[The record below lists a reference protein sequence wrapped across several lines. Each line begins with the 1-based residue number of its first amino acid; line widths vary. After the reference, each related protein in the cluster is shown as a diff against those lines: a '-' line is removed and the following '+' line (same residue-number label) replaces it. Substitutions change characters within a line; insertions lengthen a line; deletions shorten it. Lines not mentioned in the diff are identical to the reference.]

1 METEPLLGFA
11 HVAAA
16 EAATR
21 VFWYRWYVLLV
32 YCLLVTQQGAVW
44 SHWGPIS
51 DSVQAAYNWSN
62 ATISL
67 LSFWGPITYV
77 ACFYP
82 WTLFM
87 RRRSLRSA
95 CVVSAAFVALGCVL
109 KAMPVHSDSI
119 FAAMCHVCGI
129 LNGFA
134 GPVVTAAGT
143 KLAAEWFPMNERVTA
158 VAIATMSQSLGP
170 TLSFLIGN
178 FAVQDVGEVNTSAV
192 SSNTKYNESLRII
205 RNQVALYNYADLGIS
220 CLILLLILLY
230 FPSRPKLPPSV
241 SSQLERSP
249 DKGLLHLG
257 LNTWLAVLA
266 FGMPNGVT
274 NSYSAVFD
282 LNMLAYKVRQEKSDW
297 IGFASSAASMG
308 LILLAG
314 RLVDCFR
321 RPRMAALST
330 GLLIMSTV
338 SFVWFTLI
346 CELPGLRTTLGLYLG
361 NVLGI
366 AAQTATTP
374 LFFEMAC
381 ESAFP
386 VGEETTTMVVT
397 ACSNVFSALFLTA
410 LFFPQMG
417 TRWMNYA
424 STGSCLLAVPLVLR
438 FREVY
443 RRREYDLLAT
453 ESSGAS
459 VQA

>member
-1 METEPLLGFA
+1 ETEPLLGFA

-119 FAAMCHVCGI
+119 FAAMCHACGI

-170 TLSFLIGN
+170 TL
-178 FAVQDVGEVNTSAV
+178 
-192 SSNTKYNESLRII
+192 II
-205 RNQVALYNYADLGIS
+205 RNQVALYNYADLGVS